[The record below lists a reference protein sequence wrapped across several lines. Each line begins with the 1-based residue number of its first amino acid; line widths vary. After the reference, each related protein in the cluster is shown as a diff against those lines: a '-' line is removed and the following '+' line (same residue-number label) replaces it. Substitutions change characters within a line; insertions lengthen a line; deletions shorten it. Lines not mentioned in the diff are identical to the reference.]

1 MLALP
6 LSEFSREETSI
17 FRAEIFS
24 GVAQPIDRT
33 PEIVGRPSDKIC
45 ALEKSAKTKYLEIPS
60 QMGFSGPLGIFREC
74 KTGPIRLSKDATV

>member
-1 MLALP
+1 MLAFP
-6 LSEFSREETSI
+6 LWEFSSQETSI

-45 ALEKSAKTKYLEIPS
+45 ALEKSAKTKYREFPIQMEI
-60 QMGFSGPLGIFREC
+60 SGPLGIFLGCEI
-74 KTGPIRLSKDATV
+74 GPINLLNGLTV